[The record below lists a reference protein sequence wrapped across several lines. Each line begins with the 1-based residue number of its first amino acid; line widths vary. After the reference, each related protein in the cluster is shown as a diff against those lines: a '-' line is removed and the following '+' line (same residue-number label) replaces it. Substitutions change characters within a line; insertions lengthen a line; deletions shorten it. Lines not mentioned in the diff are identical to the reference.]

1 MKESVKWQIKRFNE
15 LSLEQLYQIMALR
28 NQVFVVEQNCPYQ
41 DLDNKDQVAL
51 HVCGF
56 YNEKLVAYARLF
68 DAGIYFKDPA
78 IGRVIVSMEARKFK
92 IGHDLMRNSIAAVA
106 KYYSRDSITIS
117 AQVYLTKF
125 YQQHGFLQVGDEYL
139 EDGIPHIEMQR
150 N

>member
-106 KYYSRDSITIS
+106 KYYSNDSITIS